1 MSTIEFATNDINQA
15 RRYLNC
21 EQMAYLTDETKQAI
35 LDGVERGICR
45 VRDPHMYGG
54 SSGVV
59 PDTKDPEVW
68 NPFIEHVQKLHDRDF
83 ENRPKPFAFK
93 PGNLPD
99 GYEVEWGQRHK
110 DGGGILWWGTGEVS
124 ERMARESGRAVI
136 RYVSPV
142 TPVQEGDDEDA
153 I

>member
-21 EQMAYLTDETKQAI
+21 EQMTYLTDETKQAI
-35 LDGVERGICR
+35 LDGVKQGICR
-45 VRDPHMYGG
+45 VRDPQMYGG

-59 PDTKDPEVW
+59 PETKDPDVW
-68 NPFIEHVQKLHDRDF
+68 NPFIEQVQKLHDRDF
-83 ENRPKPFAFK
+83 ENRPKPFTFN
-93 PGNLPD
+93 PGDKPD
-99 GYEVEWGQRHK
+99 GYEIEWGHWME
-110 DGGGILWWGTGEVS
+110 DGHILWWGTDDVS
-124 ERMARESGRAVI
+124 ARMARDHERPVI

-142 TPVQEGDDEDA
+142 IHIKEGDDEDA

>member
-1 MSTIEFATNDINQA
+1 MRAIEFATNDINQA

-21 EQMAYLTDETKQAI
+21 EQMTYLTDETKQAI
-35 LDGVERGICR
+35 LDGVKQGICR
-45 VRDPHMYGG
+45 VRDPQMYGG

-59 PDTKDPEVW
+59 PETKDPTVW
-68 NPFIEHVQKLHDRDF
+68 NPFIEQVQKLHDRDF
-83 ENRPKPFAFK
+83 ENRPKPSTFK

-99 GYEVEWGQRHK
+99 GYEVEWGQK
-110 DGGGILWWGTGEVS
+110 YEGGSITWWGTDAIS
-124 ERMARESGRAVI
+124 EDMARKSDSPVI

-142 TPVQEGDDEDA
+142 IPVQEGDDEDA

>member
-1 MSTIEFATNDINQA
+1 MTTIEFATNDINQA
-15 RRYLNC
+15 RQYLNC
-21 EQMAYLTDETKQAI
+21 EQMTYLTDETKQVI
-35 LDGVERGICR
+35 LDGVKQGICR

-59 PDTKDPEVW
+59 PDTKDPDVW

-99 GYEVEWGQRHK
+99 GYEVEWGQQHE
-110 DGGGILWWGTGEVS
+110 DGDGVLWWGTSEVS
-124 ERMARESGRAVI
+124 ERIARKSGRAVI

>member
-21 EQMAYLTDETKQAI
+21 EQMTYLTDETKQAI
-35 LDGVERGICR
+35 LDGVKQGICR
-45 VRDPHMYGG
+45 VRDPQMYGG

-59 PDTKDPEVW
+59 PETKDPDVW
-68 NPFIEHVQKLHDRDF
+68 NPFIEQVQKLHDRDF
-83 ENRPKPFAFK
+83 ENRPKPFTFK
-93 PGNLPD
+93 PGLLPD
-99 GYEVEWGQRHK
+99 GYEVEWGHWTE
-110 DGGGILWWGTGEVS
+110 DGHIFWWGTNDVS
-124 ERMARESGRAVI
+124 VRIARDHERPVI

-142 TPVQEGDDEDA
+142 IHIKEGDDEDA

>member
-15 RRYLNC
+15 RQYLNC
-21 EQMAYLTDETKQAI
+21 EQMTYLTHETRQAI

-59 PDTKDPEVW
+59 PDTKDRTIW
-68 NPFIEHVQKLHDRDF
+68 DPFIERVQKLHDRDF
-83 ENRPKPFAFK
+83 ANRPKTFTFA

-99 GYEVEWGQRHK
+99 GYKVEWGQQHK
-110 DGGGILWWGTGEVS
+110 EGAGVLWWGTEDIHKDL
-124 ERMARESGRAVI
+124 ARRNGRAVF
-136 RYVSPV
+136 RYISP
-142 TPVQEGDDEDA
+142 TFPVQEGDDEPRD
-153 I
+153 